1 MKMIKY
7 PRTEQFRTVIKQ
19 VTKKARFNG
28 YDEEAKEVIWDKDAK
43 LPTLGFHGTTKIH
56 GCFEKNTKVMMSNG
70 EEVSIK
76 DMKKGDYILS
86 YNFKTNE
93 QETKKV
99 TKVVNQDLKKEWCK
113 LIFDKTEIICTKDHK
128 IWTENRG
135 YVEAQN
141 LTSEDIFKTAY

>member
-7 PRTEQFRTVIKQ
+7 PSTEQFRSVIKQ
-19 VTKKARFNG
+19 VTEQAQFVSYN
-28 YDEEAKEVIWDKDAK
+28 EETKEVLWNKDAE
-43 LPTLGFHGTTKIH
+43 LPTLMFHGTTKIH
-56 GCFEKNTKVMMSNG
+56 GCFEKNTKVMMANG

-76 DMKKGDYILS
+76 NIKNGDYVLS
-86 YNFKTNE
+86 YNLRTNE

-99 TKVVNQDLKKEWCK
+99 LKVINQDLKKEWCK